1 MTNQKS
7 LDEAEFLELIRNIDE
22 LDFLEEEDFEGED
35 AELYQQLQAQ
45 QTLPQNYSTK
55 VTENTEEEW
64 TQQNDG
70 SLHDSSGQESWSK
83 FALNAL
89 ATLQRFPGDLGVIL
103 TFHNQDS

>member
-55 VTENTEEEW
+55 VTENTEEE
-64 TQQNDG
+64 
-70 SLHDSSGQESWSK
+70 
-83 FALNAL
+83 
-89 ATLQRFPGDLGVIL
+89 
-103 TFHNQDS
+103 

>member
-70 SLHDSSGQESWSK
+70 YLHDSSGLELIKVRTERIGNPPKVSWRSGGNPN
-83 FALNAL
+83 F
-89 ATLQRFPGDLGVIL
+89 
-103 TFHNQDS
+103 S